1 MIGALS
7 QQKRGLMMTSM
18 RKTELLM
25 AVVLAACVAS
35 CDKSAPGKTDKTDV
49 AAVETALT
57 AVEAGWNQAFH
68 TKNLEAIVTP
78 YASDAVLVL
87 PGLAAQVGTAAIRNV
102 YVEALKDP
110 NFDLTLAIDRMDV
123 AQSGE
128 LAFTQGHFTMK
139 GSDPQTKQ
147 AATIATGSYA
157 TIYKKQTDGE
167 WKAIQ
172 DWAAAN
178 PPTGQAN

>member
-1 MIGALS
+1 
-7 QQKRGLMMTSM
+7 MTSTSM
-18 RKTELLM
+18 NRLLF
-25 AVVLAACVAS
+25 AVALAVGVAG
-35 CDKSAPGKTDKTDV
+35 CDNLGSAKSDQADV
-49 AAVETALT
+49 AAVKTALAT
-57 AVEAGWNQAFH
+57 VEAGWNQAFH

-87 PGLAAQVGTAAIRNV
+87 PGLPAQVGTAAIRNV

-123 AQSGE
+123 ARSGE

-139 GSDPQTKQ
+139 GTDPQTKQ
-147 AATIATGSYA
+147 ATTIATGSYA
-157 TIYKKQTDGE
+157 TIYKKQADGN

-178 PPTGQAN
+178 PPTGPAK